1 MSVASRTRGC
11 NPAAVPVSPSATRGL
26 KSIAFAY
33 DENGEP
39 GLVPTSEP
47 RALETA
53 EVPRITQ
60 DFVRAALNQREDR

>member
-1 MSVASRTRGC
+1 LQPSSG
-11 NPAAVPVSPSATRGL
+11 VPVSPSATRGL